1 MSTDVFRQRTILKG
15 IIEDSLRSFPEDAHQ
30 KVLQFLLDAGLDEA
44 QSLRFRQAW
53 SKVVLGAQAF
63 GRNTKQKVDI
73 PLFSEELIRELSYS
87 DDVVTKLINSS
98 EACLKL
104 DHHRESLESTNQA
117 ATRQDAKNPRDTIA
131 ALEAVT
137 AMGAD
142 LARVLANIYTSSDT
156 HAEDKGSRNTA
167 NTQLFESIGLFR
179 KSLRGTKLRWGG
191 SVLPADVLYIPL
203 DSTIHGLPDVVKGKL
218 DMQLRTDRQ
227 DLNVY
232 MGTDE
237 LIGLSV
243 SSRQPVHQERGWV
256 AYQCLNELLSS
267 HGLNLFP
274 LPVGVHREA
283 SNLATIFAFESAADC
298 VPLSSLYGPALST
311 YLRRTPQVMHRWC
324 AQLSRTYRSLLACSG
339 SLMKSIRVDSDVF
352 VRENGHLLVG
362 NVAFE
367 AVRPALKGGYGRGL
381 LSVYCELLART
392 LCVSRTESVQLREV
406 HGADLDR
413 DDAIDGDA
421 AGDGADRGNKVEEE
435 DRVLAVVVGS
445 TLELL
450 VSGHGCTAVQL
461 QDGRA
466 ASNASAGVTAT
477 AAAGRAGLRASHGGA
492 SAASLAAGSA
502 PAKEEENSASKLYI
516 NIAVSQGAY
525 TDYLTATVT
534 QPESAGKPVRLV
546 LNTTRPGVLSLHM
559 SARVADSDSGGAG
572 LGDKEGRYR
581 HRGCRLRVVVIPNY
595 PVESVSL
602 QDLVGHLEECHAWG
616 NPEILLHS
624 QLFASPSAEE
634 GEGSGGAQG
643 GAAGA
648 GAAGSGAGNSSPGT
662 AAVRSQQA
670 SLMHDRDV
678 QRGWQDIKRV
688 ITNHGTLHTPKV

>member
-1 MSTDVFRQRTILKG
+1 
-15 IIEDSLRSFPEDAHQ
+15 
-30 KVLQFLLDAGLDEA
+30 
-44 QSLRFRQAW
+44 
-53 SKVVLGAQAF
+53 
-63 GRNTKQKVDI
+63 
-73 PLFSEELIRELSYS
+73 
-87 DDVVTKLINSS
+87 
-98 EACLKL
+98 
-104 DHHRESLESTNQA
+104 
-117 ATRQDAKNPRDTIA
+117 
-131 ALEAVT
+131 
-137 AMGAD
+137 MGAD

-156 HAEDKGSRNTA
+156 HADDKGSRNTA

-283 SNLATIFAFESAADC
+283 SNLATIFAFESAAGC

-311 YLRRTPQVMHRWC
+311 YLRRTPQVMLKWC

-367 AVRPALKGGYGRGL
+367 AVRPGLKAGYGRGL

-392 LCVSRTESVQLREV
+392 LCVSRTENVQLREV

-413 DDAIDGDA
+413 DDVIDGGIT
-421 AGDGADRGNKVEEE
+421 GDGAERTNKMEEE

-445 TLELL
+445 TLELR

-466 ASNASAGVTAT
+466 ASSASAGATAT
-477 AAAGRAGLRASHGGA
+477 AVVGRAGRASHGGA
-492 SAASLAAGSA
+492 STASAAGST
-502 PAKEEENSASKLYI
+502 PTQEEENSASKLYI

-525 TDYLTATVT
+525 TDYLTATVA
-534 QPESAGKPVRLV
+534 QPEGAGKPVRLV

-559 SARVADSDSGGAG
+559 SARVVDSDSGGAE

-616 NPEILLHS
+616 NPDILLHS
-624 QLFASPSAEE
+624 QLFARPSAEE
-634 GEGSGGAQG
+634 GEGSSGAQG
-643 GAAGA
+643 GAAAGA
-648 GAAGSGAGNSSPGT
+648 GGGSGVGNSSPGT
-662 AAVRSQQA
+662 VAARSQQA
-670 SLMHDRDV
+670 NLMHDRDV

>member
-1 MSTDVFRQRTILKG
+1 MSVDAFKQRTILKG

-63 GRNTKQKVDI
+63 GRNTKQKVDV

-87 DDVVTKLINSS
+87 DEVVTKLINSS

-104 DHHRESLESTNQA
+104 DHHRDTLESTNQA
-117 ATRQDAKNPRDTIA
+117 ATVQEDTKNPRDTIA

-142 LARVLANIYTSSDT
+142 LARVLANIYTASDT
-156 HAEDKGSRNTA
+156 HTEGKSSRHDTA
-167 NTQLFESIGLFR
+167 STQLFESIGLFR

-203 DSTIHGLPDVVKGKL
+203 DSAIHGLPDVVKGKL

-256 AYQCLNELLSS
+256 AYQCLNELLNS

-283 SNLATIFAFESAADC
+283 SNLATIFAFESAAGS
-298 VPLSSLYGPALST
+298 VPLSSLFGPALST
-311 YLRRTPQVMHRWC
+311 YLRRTPQVVHRWC
-324 AQLSRTYRSLLACSG
+324 AQLSRTYHSLLACSG

-367 AVRPALKGGYGRGL
+367 AVRPALKTGYGKGL
-381 LSVYCELLART
+381 LSVYCELLQRT

-406 HGADLDR
+406 HSRSFDK
-413 DDAIDGDA
+413 DDALG
-421 AGDGADRGNKVEEE
+421 GDGEGGSTELESKAVEE
-435 DRVLAVVVGS
+435 DCVLAVVVGS

-450 VSGHGCTAVQL
+450 VGGHGCTAVRL
-461 QDGRA
+461 RDGRA
-466 ASNASAGVTAT
+466 ATSGASAAGAAT
-477 AAAGRAGLRASHGGA
+477 AAAGRAGGLGLRASHAGA
-492 SAASLAAGSA
+492 PAGAAAASSQ
-502 PAKEEENSASKLYI
+502 EEETSASTLNI
-516 NIAVSQGAY
+516 NIVVSQGAY

-534 QPESAGKPVRLV
+534 QPEGAGKAVRLV

-559 SARVADSDSGGAG
+559 SARVADSDSGEKE
-572 LGDKEGRYR
+572 KEGRYR
-581 HRGCRLRVVVIPNY
+581 HRGCRLRVVVIPSY

-602 QDLVGHLEECHAWG
+602 QDLVGHLEECHVWG

-624 QLFASPSAEE
+624 QLFARPSAEE
-634 GEGSGGAQG
+634 GEASGGGGQ
-643 GAAGA
+643 GAASS
-648 GAAGSGAGNSSPGT
+648 AAAGNSSPGT
-662 AAVRSQQA
+662 AAARAQQA
-670 SLMHDRDV
+670 NLMHDRDV